1 MILFTQVFT
10 TSSSKYSLEKVK
22 IMCKDARGYCDIS
35 FFRSLI
41 MNNEITDFEN
51 KIRKNYSNPEAIVL
65 DYKPVGY
72 PFYVLRLDLT
82 YLANRELQLL
92 EEFVLKCITNGLVK
106 PKEISSFLGME
117 NYQIEKILSELI
129 SRDLVKKEENL
140 ELTKVGL
147 DALEQQTVLAPIS
160 ETQTFYLD
168 ALNGKLTNS
177 FSLKIFDSK
186 IHQNSAINKII
197 KKPRKGH
204 MEDLV
209 DYYPDIE
216 KLLQNSDPNNPN
228 LIELVQV
235 NNIENVYS
243 QWHELLL
250 VLYKSNPGD
259 REIEYEI
266 FSRGSIQVKYRNTI
280 EELYAEGKKILEPIF
295 QQMEQDQLAEN
306 VGNVGNDVIFSIKD
320 DDVQTVEKLTTKLNS
335 LDDPDNFIETKNN
348 SLKQEKQKLQKEL
361 KQVQNQTRISEV
373 IHTYQI
379 RESLLKALTKAKNRL
394 MIISPWIKSN
404 VVDQEF
410 LSTLETALKRKV
422 KVHIIYGIKG
432 SNSQNDDKSI
442 KQLENLK
449 ANYKNLEFD
458 KTKNT
463 HRKQIICDD
472 KFAIVTSFNFL
483 SFRADPNLTY
493 RDELG
498 VILRDKQTIEDLF
511 NSGINLIS

>member
-1 MILFTQVFT
+1 MMDNKI
-10 TSSSKYSLEKVK
+10 KELE
-22 IMCKDARGYCDIS
+22 
-35 FFRSLI
+35 
-41 MNNEITDFEN
+41 T
-51 KIRKNYSNPEAIVL
+51 KIRKNYSLPEAIVL

-106 PKEISSFLGME
+106 IQEISSFLGME
-117 NYQIEKILSELI
+117 SYQIEKVLSELI

-140 ELTKVGL
+140 KLTVAGL
-147 DALEQQTVLAPIS
+147 NVLEKQTILAPIS

-168 ALNGKLTNS
+168 ALNGELTNS

-186 IHQNSAINKII
+186 IHKNTAINKII

-204 MEDLV
+204 IEDLV

-216 KLLQNSDPNNPN
+216 KLLQNSHPNNPN
-228 LIELVQV
+228 SIELIQV
-235 NNIENVYS
+235 NNIEKIYPEY
-243 QWHELLL
+243 HEILL
-250 VLYKSNPGD
+250 VLYKSNSSD

-266 FSRGSIQVKYRNTI
+266 FSRGFIQSEYRNTI

-295 QQMEQDQLAEN
+295 QKMEEDKPTQNSVNE
-306 VGNVGNDVIFSIKD
+306 VISNIKED
-320 DDVQTVEKLTTKLNS
+320 DIKTVEKLTSKIDSLN
-335 LDDPDNFIETKNN
+335 DPDNFVETKNN
-348 SLKQEKQKLQKEL
+348 SLKQEIQKLKQEL
-361 KQVQNQTRISEV
+361 KQIKYQTIISEV

-379 RESLLKALTKAKNRL
+379 REYLLKALTEAKNRL

-404 VVDQEF
+404 VVNKEF
-410 LSTLETALKRKV
+410 LSTLETTLRRKV
-422 KVHIIYGIKG
+422 KVYIIYGIKG

-449 ANYKNLEFD
+449 ANYKNLQFD
-458 KTKNT
+458 QTENS

-498 VILRDKQTIEDLF
+498 VILRDKQTIKDLF
-511 NSGINLIS
+511 KSGINLIG

>member
-1 MILFTQVFT
+1 M
-10 TSSSKYSLEKVK
+10 E
-22 IMCKDARGYCDIS
+22 
-35 FFRSLI
+35 
-41 MNNEITDFEN
+41 NEIKDFEN
-51 KIRKNYSNPEAIVL
+51 KIRKYHSLPEAIVL
-65 DYKPVGY
+65 DSKPVGY

-82 YLANRELQLL
+82 YLTNRELKLL
-92 EEFVLKCITNGLVK
+92 EEFVLKSITNGLVK

-117 NYQIEKILSELI
+117 SYQIEKVLSELI

-140 ELTKVGL
+140 ELTTVGL

-168 ALNGKLTNS
+168 TLNGKLTNS
-177 FSLKIFDSK
+177 FSSENFDSK
-186 IHQNSAINKII
+186 IHKNSAINKII
-197 KKPRKGH
+197 KKPKKSH
-204 MEDLV
+204 IEDLV

-216 KLLQNSDPNNPN
+216 KLLQKSVPNHPN

-235 NNIENVYS
+235 NNIEKIYP

-250 VLYKSNPGD
+250 VLYKNNPGD

-266 FSRGSIQVKYRNTI
+266 FSRGSIQVEYRNTI

-295 QQMEQDQLAEN
+295 QQMEQDQLPESL
-306 VGNVGNDVIFSIKD
+306 GNEVIFSIKD
-320 DDVQTVEKLTTKLNS
+320 DDIQTVEKLTTKISSLN
-335 LDDPDNFIETKNN
+335 DPDHFVETKNN
-348 SLKQEKQKLQKEL
+348 SVKQEKQKLQKEL
-361 KQVQNQTRISEV
+361 KQVQNKTRISEV

-379 RESLLKALTKAKNRL
+379 REYLLKASKEAKNRL
-394 MIISPWIKSN
+394 MIISPWIKAN
-404 VVDQEF
+404 VVDEKF
-410 LSTLETALKRKV
+410 ISTLKDTLKRKV
-422 KVHIIYGIKG
+422 QVYIIYGIKG
-432 SNSQNDDKSI
+432 SKVQNDDKSI
-442 KQLENLK
+442 KQLGNLK
-449 ANYKNLEFD
+449 ANYKNLQFD

-483 SFRADPNLTY
+483 SFRADPHLTY

-511 NSGINLIS
+511 KSGINLIRVC

>member
-1 MILFTQVFT
+1 M
-10 TSSSKYSLEKVK
+10 
-22 IMCKDARGYCDIS
+22 MD
-35 FFRSLI
+35 
-41 MNNEITDFEN
+41 NEIKYNEIKDFET
-51 KIRKNYSNPEAIVL
+51 KIRKYHSLPEAIVL

-106 PKEISSFLGME
+106 IQEISSFLGME
-117 NYQIEKILSELI
+117 SSQIEKVLSELI

-140 ELTKVGL
+140 KLTAAGL
-147 DALEQQTVLAPIS
+147 NVLEQQTVLAPIS
-160 ETQTFYLD
+160 QTHTFYLD
-168 ALNGKLTNS
+168 ALNGKLINS
-177 FSLKIFDSK
+177 FSLKTFDSK
-186 IHQNSAINKII
+186 IHKNSAINKII

-204 MEDLV
+204 IEDLV

-216 KLLQNSDPNNPN
+216 KLLQNSNLNNPDS
-228 LIELVQV
+228 IELVQV
-235 NNIENVYS
+235 NNIEKIYP
-243 QWHELLL
+243 QWHEILL

-266 FSRGSIQVKYRNTI
+266 FSRGSIQVEYRNTI

-295 QQMEQDQLAEN
+295 QQMEQEQLAEN
-306 VGNVGNDVIFSIKD
+306 LGNVGNDVIFRIKD
-320 DDVQTVEKLTTKLNS
+320 DDVQTVEKLTTKINS
-335 LDDPDNFIETKNN
+335 FDDPDNFMETKNN

-379 RESLLKALTKAKNRL
+379 REYLLKALKEAKNRL
-394 MIISPWIKSN
+394 MIISPWIKAN
-404 VVDQEF
+404 VVNKEF

-422 KVHIIYGIKG
+422 KVYIIYGIKG
-432 SNSQNDDKSI
+432 SKFQNDHWCI
-442 KQLENLK
+442 EQLENLQ
-449 ANYKNLEFD
+449 ANYKKNFQFE
-458 KTKNT
+458 KTENS

-498 VILRDKQTIEDLF
+498 VILRDQVTIEDLF
-511 NSGINLIS
+511 NSGINLVS